1 MALPTQYLPLLG
13 TKAKLIAIFGLPGS
27 GKTHLLHHLHD
38 TLPFQYFA
46 FFEGSEVIAEVMA
59 SSGGLPA
66 FLNMEHANKRI
77 VRDTAIRTIVETC
90 TASGRIGI
98 MTGHCMF
105 WDEGEENPG
114 SILGHAD
121 WAAFTHVLYLKV
133 DPATIRA
140 RMLADQNR
148 PRPDSSKEH
157 LQLWQDDEIRDL
169 RMNSLQHDILY
180 SSVSGKPEEIQKTVK
195 TFIADFAEHD
205 EQVNMSRALQ
215 HLDSS
220 LPPGRSIETMLVL
233 DGDKTLTASDT
244 GDILWDMIKHP
255 RIAVTDPIKQIFDSP
270 MKYSYTAFRQAALM
284 HSERHDASLFDMLCE
299 EAARKAVI
307 HPEFLAFLSQVKSN
321 QHVDAIVVTCGLT
334 PLWRHVLNKAGLH
347 DIPVIGS
354 GQISHDFVVT
364 PEVKTAVVHRL
375 QHAYH
380 MDVWAFGDSPLDL
393 GMLRQADRAFVVV
406 GDQRTRSKSM
416 ESKLLSSIQHGLRA
430 QQILLPPNS
439 TMRLDSATLPPV
451 QLQDLV
457 FNGARKWDF
466 NISHATDKPSA
477 QILMTAT
484 RDASFAGPALR
495 QAHHQTGRYLA
506 LEYVSEKIGLSSYPI
521 RHVQG
526 HFTNGQRLLDED
538 KTLIIALMRGGEPM
552 ALGVNEAFPLAAF
565 HHSYQPKDVR
575 EKNLEGMRAVVLV
588 DSVINNGKSMAE
600 YVNHIRALDVAVR
613 IVVVAGVVQEQAVQE
628 NGGLAKQLEKHG
640 RLDLVALRMSSNK
653 YTGKKQT
660 DTGDRLF
667 NTTYLD

>member
-1 MALPTQYLPLLG
+1 MAPPTQYLPLLG
-13 TKAKLIAIFGLPGS
+13 TKPKLIAIFGLPGS
-27 GKTHLLHHLHD
+27 GKTHLLRHLQH
-38 TLPFQYFA
+38 TLPFQHFA

-66 FLNMEHANKRI
+66 FLSMDNANKRI
-77 VRDTAIRTIVETC
+77 VRDTAIRNIVETC
-90 TASGRIGI
+90 TSSERIGI
-98 MTGHCMF
+98 MTGHCIF
-105 WDEGEENPG
+105 WDEGEECPG
-114 SILGHAD
+114 SILGNAD
-121 WAAFTHVLYLKV
+121 WAAFTHILYLKV

-140 RMLADQNR
+140 RTLADQSR
-148 PRPDSSKEH
+148 PRPDTSKEH
-157 LQLWQDDEIRDL
+157 LQLWQDDEMRDL

-180 SSVSGKPEEIQKTVK
+180 SSVSGKPEEIQNTVK
-195 TFIADFAEHD
+195 TFITDFAEHD

-244 GDILWDMIKHP
+244 GDILWDMIKDP
-255 RIAVTDPIKQIFDSP
+255 KMAVTDPVKQIFDSP
-270 MKYSYTAFRQAALM
+270 MRYSYTAFRQAALM
-284 HSERHDASLFDMLCE
+284 HSERHESILFDLLCE
-299 EAARKAVI
+299 EVASRVVI
-307 HPEFLAFLSQVKSN
+307 HPEFLAFLSQVKKN
-321 QHVDAIVVTCGLT
+321 KQVGAILVTCGLT

-347 DIPVIGS
+347 EIPIIGS
-354 GQISHDFVVT
+354 GQISHGFVVT

-380 MDVWAFGDSPLDL
+380 MNVWAFGDSPLDL
-393 GMLRQADRAFVVV
+393 GMLNQSDRAFVVV

-416 ESKLLSSIQHGLRA
+416 ESKLLSSIQQGLKA
-430 QQILLPPNS
+430 QQILLPPTS
-439 TMRLDSATLPPV
+439 TLRLDSTTLPPI

-457 FNGARKWDF
+457 FDDARYWIF

-495 QAHHQTGRYLA
+495 HAHHQIGRYLA
-506 LEYVSEKIGLSSYPI
+506 LEYVSEKIGLTSYPI

-526 HFTNGQRLLDED
+526 NFTTGQRLLDED

-552 ALGVNEAFPLAAF
+552 ALGVSEAFPLAAF
-565 HHSYQPKDVR
+565 HHSYQPEDVQ
-575 EKNLEGMRAVVLV
+575 EKNLKGMRTVVLV

-600 YVNHIRALDVAVR
+600 YINHIRGLDVPVR

-628 NGGLAKQLEKHG
+628 NGGLRKQLERHG